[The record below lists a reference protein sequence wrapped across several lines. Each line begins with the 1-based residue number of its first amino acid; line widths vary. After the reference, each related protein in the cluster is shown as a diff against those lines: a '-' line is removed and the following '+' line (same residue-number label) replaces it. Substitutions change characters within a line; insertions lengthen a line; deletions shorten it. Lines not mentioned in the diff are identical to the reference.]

1 MQLVALETGDAAPR
15 LHENVAKLEKLIKL
29 YCSGNPYENN
39 FPLRNIVSSVEI
51 PDDAKKEI
59 LNFDVLGEELYEIFV
74 LERLAQTSKMKVCD
88 SIKLAK
94 TKTMNTWMN
103 KIEIKIDDK
112 VIKLREERHLLA
124 RFLIIQQ
131 SRKLDLQNAIGNFE
145 MSLIPRALFTNDCNL
160 YIPACKSKMIS
171 LIEDLPS
178 AANEV
183 EHPEYISRNDAESC
197 IVILPEDSE
206 LTTLPSEYPCELGNV
221 AIIDAMAIVQTI
233 KKNPTM
239 KKMSDFRT
247 VFCKKIQRRVKKYTE
262 ARVVFDEYLDNS
274 LKEKTRAKRTAVT
287 KGKKKGKK
295 KGKPLIQMHYNVTL
309 NQLFVKI

>member
-1 MQLVALETGDAAPR
+1 
-15 LHENVAKLEKLIKL
+15 
-29 YCSGNPYENN
+29 
-39 FPLRNIVSSVEI
+39 
-51 PDDAKKEI
+51 
-59 LNFDVLGEELYEIFV
+59 
-74 LERLAQTSKMKVCD
+74 
-88 SIKLAK
+88 
-94 TKTMNTWMN
+94 
-103 KIEIKIDDK
+103 
-112 VIKLREERHLLA
+112 
-124 RFLIIQQ
+124 
-131 SRKLDLQNAIGNFE
+131 
-145 MSLIPRALFTNDCNL
+145 MSLIPRALLTNDCSL

-183 EHPEYISRNDAESC
+183 EHSECISRNDAESSH
-197 IVILPEDSE
+197 EDSE
-206 LTTLPSEYPCELGNV
+206 LTTLSYEYPCELGNV

-287 KGKKKGKK
+287 KGNKKGKK
-295 KGKPLIQMHYNVTL
+295 KGKQLIQMHYNVTENMSL
-309 NQLFVKI
+309 AASVSESF